1 MTINDQRTDVNVAT
15 TKRIYAA
22 VPAGELEVV
31 LGLLDPEVRIQYI
44 GTDAIPY
51 AGDFHGIDGATD
63 FFTRVG
69 TAAEV
74 VSMEPRLFIT
84 EGDHVAVWGELV
96 LKAHHSGRE
105 FASEFAHI
113 ITLRDGRWLHFR
125 DFANSAE
132 AAEVF
137 ADA

>member
-1 MTINDQRTDVNVAT
+1 MTLPDQITDANVAT

-22 VPAGELEVV
+22 VPAGDLEGV
-31 LGLLDPEVRIQYI
+31 LALLDPEIRIEYL
-44 GTDAIPY
+44 GTDVIPY
-51 AGDFHGIDGATD
+51 AGDFHGIDGATE

-74 VSMEPRLFIT
+74 VSVDPRLFIT
-84 EGDHVAVWGELV
+84 EGDHVAVWGHIV
-96 LKAHHSGRE
+96 LRARHSGRE
-105 FASEFAHI
+105 WGSDFAHI
-113 ITLRDGRWLHFR
+113 ITLRDGRWLHLR

-137 ADA
+137 AAA

>member
-1 MTINDQRTDVNVAT
+1 MSLNVQPSNANVAT

-22 VPAGELEVV
+22 VPAGDLEAV
-31 LGLLDPEVRIQYI
+31 LGLLDPDVRIQYP

-51 AGDFHGIDGATD
+51 AGDYSGIDGATD

-69 TAAEV
+69 TAVEV
-74 VSMEPRLFIT
+74 VSVEPHLFIS
-84 EGDHVAVWGELV
+84 EGDHVAVWGHIV
-96 LKAHHSGRE
+96 LRARHDGRE
-105 FASEFAHI
+105 FGSDFAHI
-113 ITLRDGRWLHFR
+113 ITLRDERWLHFR

-137 ADA
+137 ASA

>member
-1 MTINDQRTDVNVAT
+1 MTVHDQTTEANVAAT
-15 TKRIYAA
+15 RRIYAA

-31 LGLLDPEVRIQYI
+31 LGLLDPEVRIQYV
-44 GTDAIPY
+44 GTPDIPY
-51 AGDFHGIDGATD
+51 AGDYHGLEGATD

-74 VSMEPRLFIT
+74 VSVDPRLFIT
-84 EGDHVAVWGELV
+84 EGDHVAVWGHIV
-96 LKAHHSGRE
+96 LRARHDGRE
-105 FASEFAHI
+105 FGSDFAHI

-137 ADA
+137 RTA

>member
-1 MTINDQRTDVNVAT
+1 MTDQITDANVAT

-22 VPAGELEVV
+22 VPAGELDVV
-31 LGLLDPEVRIQYI
+31 LGLLDPEVRIEYH

-69 TAAEV
+69 TATEV
-74 VSMEPRLFIT
+74 VGVEPRLFIT
-84 EGDHVAVWGELV
+84 EGDHVAVWGHIV
-96 LKAHHSGRE
+96 LRARHSGHE
-105 FASEFAHI
+105 WGSDFAHI
-113 ITLRDGRWLHFR
+113 ITLREGRWLHFR

-137 ADA
+137 AQT